1 MDQTFPMPRK
11 KCQVEWLHQQG
22 SYCMHQITSSS
33 RMISCYLS
41 WRCAQLKLLNT
52 TRRLPPWPR
61 IRTRHSPVS
70 HSTLHATMPPSALM
84 PVPAGAAKEQ
94 FCKSTSAFLLSH
106 ATCTHASAFSHLKVI
121 PVILT
126 LEAFTTIAGT
136 PSLLTE
142 APGSPV
148 IRMGPCDCVMTTP
161 PLTFPCVQYR
171 SEIGGR

>member
-1 MDQTFPMPRK
+1 MPSRVAPPTGIILHAPNHQLFPNDFVLPVLALRTI
-11 KCQVEWLHQQG
+11 ETLEHD
-22 SYCMHQITSSS
+22 TSAPAVAENPYSPQS
-33 RMISCYLS
+33 CIS
-41 WRCAQLKLLNT
+41 Q
-52 TRRLPPWPR
+52 
-61 IRTRHSPVS
+61 
-70 HSTLHATMPPSALM
+70 HSTRTMPPSALM